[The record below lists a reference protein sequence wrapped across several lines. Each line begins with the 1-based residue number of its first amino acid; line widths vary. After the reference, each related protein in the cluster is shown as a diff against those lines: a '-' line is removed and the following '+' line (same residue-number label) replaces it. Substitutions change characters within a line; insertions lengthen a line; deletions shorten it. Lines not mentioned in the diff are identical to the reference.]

1 MLSVKRISIVLA
13 CASSVVAF
21 SFFKANTNE
30 EYDVAKLRQLYSSG
44 DATKWPKAIVDKN
57 VVNFTDI
64 GVLGEVPYPAD
75 NQPNEAKREL
85 GKLLFYDPRLSVSN
99 QIACASCHDPQLGWG
114 DGKRVAFGHDRQLGK
129 RNVMTIFNTA
139 FYKKLFWDGRA
150 RSLEDQARFPVAD
163 HLEMNLDTKEMEKK
177 VQQFAGYKPLFKN
190 AFGSETINL
199 ETILKAIATF
209 ERTVV
214 SPKSRFDLF
223 ITGNAAALKDD
234 EVVGLHLFRTKA
246 GCINCHNSPLF
257 SDNQFHN
264 DGQTLFGS
272 VNEDLGLYNVT
283 KNKADVGKFRT
294 PSLREVVSTGP
305 WMHHGNFPTLLD
317 VIHFY
322 NNGNPAPIQKKYQ
335 GTARDSLLPTT
346 SPILKKLDLTDT
358 EKQQLLAFLQSI
370 TAKPKR
376 LNPPTNFPQ

>member
-1 MLSVKRISIVLA
+1 MLSLKRISIAIA
-13 CASSVVAF
+13 CASSVVVF
-21 SFFKANTNE
+21 SFFKANTHE

-44 DATKWPKAIVDKN
+44 DVSKWPKAIVDPN
-57 VVNFTDI
+57 VTNFSDI
-64 GVLGEVPYPAD
+64 GVLGEAPHPAD
-75 NQPNEAKREL
+75 NQPNDAKKEL
-85 GKLLFYDPRLSVSN
+85 GKMLFYDPRLSVSN

-114 DGKRVAFGHDRQLGK
+114 DGKRVAFGHDRQTGN
-129 RNVMTIFNTA
+129 RNVMSIFNTA

-150 RSLEDQARFPVAD
+150 SSLEDQARFPVAD
-163 HLEMNLDTKEMEKK
+163 HLEMNLDTKEMEQK
-177 VQQFAGYKPLFKN
+177 VQQFAGYKPMFKN

-223 ITGNAAALKDD
+223 ISGNANVLKDD
-234 EVVGLHLFRTKA
+234 EVVGLHLYRTKA

-272 VNEDLGLYNVT
+272 ANEDLGLYNVT

-322 NNGNPAPIQKKYQ
+322 NNGNPSPIQKKYQ
-335 GTARDSLLPTT
+335 GTARDSILPTT

-370 TAKPKR
+370 TTTPR
-376 LNPPTNFPQ
+376 RPNPPTNFPK